1 MSFIGIITNPKNE
14 QYMKNIL
21 NKENKSSQIIFI
33 TDKNIEN
40 MKNIRFETV
49 VVDSLIKDI
58 KNLKFIISNAK
69 YIILNADLVMNFNL
83 LDNLNLIVIS
93 YGFNNKSTF
102 TVSSVSDS
110 NIIICLQRI
119 IYNIF
124 GEKYEPQE
132 FVIEMGENIDI
143 YAIICAQIIVLI
155 YQKIPIFETNFYKK
169 W

>member
-14 QYMKNIL
+14 EYMKKILHKKFNI
-21 NKENKSSQIIFI
+21 SQIIFI
-33 TDKNIEN
+33 TDNNIEN
-40 MKNIRFETV
+40 MKNIRFETI

-69 YIILNADLVMNFNL
+69 CIVLNSDLVINLDL
-83 LDNLNLIVIS
+83 LDNLNLVVIS
-93 YGFNNKSTF
+93 YGFNNKATF

-119 IYNIF
+119 INNIY

-132 FVIEMGENIDI
+132 FEIEIEKNVDI
-143 YAIICAQIIVLI
+143 YAIIYAKIIRMI
-155 YQKIPIFETNFYKK
+155 YQKIPAFETNFYKK
-169 W
+169 R

>member
-14 QYMKNIL
+14 EYIKKIL
-21 NKENKSSQIIFI
+21 NKKINISQTIFI

-40 MKNIRFETV
+40 IKNIRFETIVIDSV
-49 VVDSLIKDI
+49 VKDI

-69 YIILNADLVMNFNL
+69 CIILNSDLVINLEL
-83 LDNLNLIVIS
+83 LDNLNLVVIS

-119 IYNIF
+119 ICDIF
-124 GEKYEPQE
+124 EEVYEPQE
-132 FVIEMGENIDI
+132 FEIEIDENVDVYAVICSG
-143 YAIICAQIIVLI
+143 IILII
-155 YQKIPIFETNFYKK
+155 YQKFPLFENKFYKK